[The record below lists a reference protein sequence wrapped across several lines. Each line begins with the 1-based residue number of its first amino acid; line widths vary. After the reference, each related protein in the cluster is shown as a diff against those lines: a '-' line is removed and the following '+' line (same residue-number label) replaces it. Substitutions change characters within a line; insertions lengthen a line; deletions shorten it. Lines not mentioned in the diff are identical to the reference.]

1 LLQKLDKKA
10 GNCRPNAV
18 DLQPSGHPFG
28 DVMELH
34 SATRIRMSA
43 YHTPSRRSASALM
56 MSLRT
61 AGILPCTLSL
71 LISTLAPAFAGD
83 VRTFPAKGVDL
94 TAYRTY
100 RLLPPKVLTKTG
112 LHEDEPTVGPLIRSA
127 LRKELTNKGLTE
139 VSQRADLEVAS
150 AATSVSIPQIEALI
164 YNLTADG
171 TSITGTAPLATLS
184 RYNKEG
190 TLYVNFIDS
199 RTNRGVWLGIS
210 TRALGK
216 PSSLENDINKAAQ
229 ALFKKYPAIK

>member
-1 LLQKLDKKA
+1 
-10 GNCRPNAV
+10 
-18 DLQPSGHPFG
+18 
-28 DVMELH
+28 
-34 SATRIRMSA
+34 
-43 YHTPSRRSASALM
+43 
-56 MSLRT
+56 
-61 AGILPCTLSL
+61 
-71 LISTLAPAFAGD
+71 
-83 VRTFPAKGVDL
+83 
-94 TAYRTY
+94 
-100 RLLPPKVLTKTG
+100 
-112 LHEDEPTVGPLIRSA
+112 LIRSA